1 MITQLTYQPVIS
13 HHSHPPRPQE
23 PTAPKAHLPLPC
35 RVIPTVWVQPAC
47 LDTRLPPPPDPR
59 PLALIST
66 HTRGVVIAHSF
77 HVLARSGTASAP
89 GIQVAAI

>member
-47 LDTRLPPPPDPR
+47 LDTRLPPPPTHGPW
-59 PLALIST
+59 PLLA
-66 HTRGVVIAHSF
+66 HTRAESLLHIHSMCLPG
-77 HVLARSGTASAP
+77 LAQHQHPASR
-89 GIQVAAI
+89 